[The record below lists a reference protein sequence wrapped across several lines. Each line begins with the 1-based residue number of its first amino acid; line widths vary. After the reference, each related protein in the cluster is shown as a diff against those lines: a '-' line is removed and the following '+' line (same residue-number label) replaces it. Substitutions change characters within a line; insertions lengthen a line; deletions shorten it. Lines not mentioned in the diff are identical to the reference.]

1 MIESE
6 DWKDLNEAYY
16 ELYGRLFENM
26 ELVDEK
32 FYALVSKKLLE
43 SYEEERALLERK
55 NSIAYKQELFETK
68 VRCGRKIPRTFLWW
82 RNRAA
87 KTTAR
92 ELALELGAYF
102 RERDAAI
109 ERAARQTEQGEPEYP
124 DPSSPPEGQEPEDG
138 EA

>member
-55 NSIAYKQELFETK
+55 NRIAYKQELFETK

-87 KTTAR
+87 KTTLK
-92 ELALELGAYF
+92 ELAQELGAYF

>member
-1 MIESE
+1 MIVAE

-55 NSIAYKQELFETK
+55 NSIAYKQDLFETK
-68 VRCGRKIPRTFLWW
+68 VRCGRKIPRAFLWW

-87 KTTAR
+87 KTTLK
-92 ELALELGAYF
+92 ELAQELGVYF
-102 RERDAAI
+102 AERDKALTG
-109 ERAARQTEQGEPEYP
+109 AR
-124 DPSSPPEGQEPEDG
+124 SSLPEGQEPEDE

>member
-16 ELYGRLFENM
+16 KLYGRLFENM

-87 KTTAR
+87 KTTLK
-92 ELALELGAYF
+92 ELAQELGAYF
-102 RERDAAI
+102 AERDKALT
-109 ERAARQTEQGEPEYP
+109 AAR
-124 DPSSPPEGQEPEDG
+124 SSPPEGQEPEDG

>member
-1 MIESE
+1 MIVAE

-55 NSIAYKQELFETK
+55 NSIAYKQDLFETK

-87 KTTAR
+87 KTTLK
-92 ELALELGAYF
+92 ELAQELGVYF
-102 RERDAAI
+102 AERDKALTG
-109 ERAARQTEQGEPEYP
+109 AR
-124 DPSSPPEGQEPEDG
+124 SSLPEGQEPEDE

>member
-1 MIESE
+1 MITVE

-55 NSIAYKQELFETK
+55 NSIAYKQDMFETK
-68 VRCGRKIPRTFLWW
+68 IRCGKKIPRVFLFF

-102 RERDAAI
+102 RERDAEI
-109 ERAARQTEQGEPEYP
+109 ERRRAEAAPRDEG
-124 DPSSPPEGQEPEDG
+124 SSAP
-138 EA
+138 

>member
-1 MIESE
+1 MIAAE

-87 KTTAR
+87 KTTLK
-92 ELALELGAYF
+92 ELAQELGAYF
-102 RERDAAI
+102 AERDKALTG
-109 ERAARQTEQGEPEYP
+109 AR
-124 DPSSPPEGQEPEDG
+124 SSPPEGHKPEDG

>member
-1 MIESE
+1 MIVAE

-55 NSIAYKQELFETK
+55 NSIAYRQELFETK
-68 VRCGRKIPRTFLWW
+68 VGAGGRSRERSCGGV
-82 RNRAA
+82 
-87 KTTAR
+87 TAR
-92 ELALELGAYF
+92 
-102 RERDAAI
+102 RR
-109 ERAARQTEQGEPEYP
+109 RR
-124 DPSSPPEGQEPEDG
+124 
-138 EA
+138 